1 VKYLKPLFAVLC
13 SVFLFHATPEAA
25 PVSPAAVSSLPVE
38 VNPPAV
44 QKIKA
49 KDIRKILGR
58 KLTLKEKMI
67 FWLLKNKLKKE
78 GDEKSKKGMT
88 SFVFGIVGIACLL
101 AGIFLPY
108 FLIAAFIAGLV
119 AVVVG
124 SVARKKNPDD
134 GKAIAGRLLGWITL
148 AGIGVLL
155 ILAAIVVIAWAS
167 WWD

>member
-1 VKYLKPLFAVLC
+1 M
-13 SVFLFHATPEAA
+13 
-25 PVSPAAVSSLPVE
+25 
-38 VNPPAV
+38 
-44 QKIKA
+44 
-49 KDIRKILGR
+49 
-58 KLTLKEKMI
+58 TLKEKMV

-78 GDEKSKKGMT
+78 SGEKSKKGMT
-88 SFVFGIVGIACLL
+88 AFVFGIAGIAFLL

-119 AVVVG
+119 AVVMG
-124 SVARKKNPDD
+124 SVARKKNSDD